1 MNDQIVRTNI
11 IFRNLRILKR
21 INNKEIYRFCEMFIY
36 NNKNVIII
44 IGKQL
49 VHFGK
54 NIPKTPHL
62 NNKIERSLLNEKS
75 R

>member
-1 MNDQIVRTNI
+1 MNDQIVRRNI

-49 VHFGK
+49 VHFAWKKYSK
-54 NIPKTPHL
+54 NSSFK
-62 NNKIERSLLNEKS
+62 
-75 R
+75 